1 MGGLFSGSKKPGAA
15 QSQSSNKAYDF
26 LQGQFGGLTGQAQ
39 SGTNA
44 IQALLSGDTS
54 GFDAYKKATGFDA
67 QAEQGSRGVTGNA
80 AAGGLLRSGASGK
93 ALQSY
98 GQNLQN
104 QASGDYLSRLQGL
117 ADTGFKAG
125 SLIGGAGQQS
135 TSSQESSKGKGGIGD
150 IFMSA
155 LPAIAASDR
164 RLKRN
169 IVKLGTLENGLNV
182 YKYNYLSDPIV
193 HMGVMADEVAQIMPE
208 ALGPVILGY
217 NTVDYSK
224 IEMRF

>member
-1 MGGLFSGSKKPGAA
+1 MGGLFSGSKQPGA
-15 QSQSSNKAYDF
+15 STSSSSNKAYDF
-26 LQGQFGGLTGQAQ
+26 LKGGFGGLTGQAE

-93 ALQSY
+93 ALQNY

-104 QASGDYLSRLQGL
+104 QASGSYLDRLQGL

-135 TSSQESSKGKGGIGD
+135 QSQQNSSKGKGGLGD
-150 IFMSA
+150 FLGAGLSTIA
-155 LPAIAASDR
+155 LSDR
-164 RLKRN
+164 RLKTN
-169 IVKLGTLENGLNV
+169 IVKMGTLANGLNV
-182 YKYNYLSDPIV
+182 YKYNYLSDRDIQF
-193 HMGVMADEVAQIMPE
+193 GVMADEVATLLPE
-208 ALGPVILGY
+208 ALGPIIGGY